1 MDKWNFI
8 MVIIAV
14 ITVALSI
21 TIILL
26 YRRSM
31 KRLMKSLI
39 DMLDSAM
46 SGTFELN
53 TLDESLYSAVET
65 KMSDFLSSSMV
76 SSRNLMSEKE
86 NINRLISDISHQTK
100 TPVSNILLY
109 SQILLEQKLPKDSV
123 ICAKALVSQ
132 AEKLNF
138 LMISLIKASRLEGGI
153 IIVNPQKGS
162 VEKLID
168 SVIIEI
174 TPKAQAKHINIKTE
188 ISQGNAYYDAKW
200 TAEAIYNVIDNAVK
214 YSPKESNIKIKAIP
228 YSFFFR
234 IDVIDEG
241 IGIKD
246 EEQEKIFSRFYRSA
260 SVSER
265 EGVGLGLFL
274 TRQILSDGGGYIKV
288 SSVLGKGS
296 VFSIFLPI
304 EKR

>member
-8 MVIIAV
+8 MGIITV
-14 ITVALSI
+14 ITIVSAI
-21 TIILL
+21 TIILI
-26 YRRSM
+26 YRRST
-31 KRLMKSLI
+31 KRVMKSLI

-46 SGTFELN
+46 NGTFKLN

-76 SSRNLMSEKE
+76 SSKNLMSEKE
-86 NINRLISDISHQTK
+86 NIKSLISDISHQTK

-153 IIVNPQKGS
+153 ITVNPQKGI
-162 VEKLID
+162 VQKLID
-168 SVIIEI
+168 SVIVEI
-174 TPKAQAKHINIKTE
+174 TPKTQAKHINIKTE
-188 ISQGNAYYDAKW
+188 ASQGTAYYDAKW

-214 YSPKESNIKIKAIP
+214 YSPEKSTIKINAVP

-241 IGIKD
+241 IGIKK
-246 EEQEKIFSRFYRSA
+246 EEHEKIFSRFYRSV
-260 SVSER
+260 SVSEK

-296 VFSIFLPI
+296 VFSIFLPTD
-304 EKR
+304 KR